1 MNESILKKFD
11 MSGKTVIVTGASGLL
26 GKQFSLAMAQAG
38 ANVLLADL
46 AEDVAHANAA
56 ELQSLGL
63 NAASTRVDVTDPE
76 SAETMVET
84 ALDAYDRV
92 DVLINS
98 AALDPK
104 FDSANA
110 GSQGANAFETYAL
123 DSWRQALDVNLTG
136 TFLATQAAVQPM
148 MRQGQGIDVNICNT
162 YGHISPAQRLYERP
176 DGSRSFKPVY
186 YSVTKAGILGFT
198 RFLATYYAGKNIRV
212 NALTPGG
219 VFNDHDE
226 TFTNQYSSRT
236 VLGRM
241 AHIDEMSAAML
252 FLCSDASSYMTGSN
266 LVVDGGWTA
275 W

>member
-11 MSGKTVIVTGASGLL
+11 MSGKTVIVTGAAGLL
-26 GKQFSLAMAQAG
+26 GKQFSLAIAQAG

-63 NAASTRVDVTDPE
+63 NAASTRVDVTDPK
-76 SAETMVET
+76 SARAMVET
-84 ALDAYDRV
+84 ALDAYDCV

-104 FDSANA
+104 FDPANA

-148 MRQGQGIDVNICNT
+148 LRQGKGVK
-162 YGHISPAQRLYERP
+162 GRGWGGRGP
-176 DGSRSFKPVY
+176 
-186 YSVTKAGILGFT
+186 LGPLQHWGWGV
-198 RFLATYYAGKNIRV
+198 LAPPI
-212 NALTPGG
+212 
-219 VFNDHDE
+219 H
-226 TFTNQYSSRT
+226 
-236 VLGRM
+236 
-241 AHIDEMSAAML
+241 
-252 FLCSDASSYMTGSN
+252 
-266 LVVDGGWTA
+266 
-275 W
+275 

>member
-11 MSGKTVIVTGASGLL
+11 MSGKTVIVTGAAGLL

-63 NAASTRVDVTDPE
+63 NAASTRVDVTDPK
-76 SAETMVET
+76 SARAMVET
-84 ALDAYDRV
+84 ALDAYDSV

-104 FDSANA
+104 FDPDNA

-148 MRQGQGIDVNICNT
+148 LRQGQGVVVNICST
-162 YGHISPAQRLYERP
+162 YGLVGPDQRLYERP
-176 DGSRSFKPVY
+176 DGSHSFKPVY

-198 RFLATYYAGKNIRV
+198 RYLATYYAGKNIRV

-226 TFTNQYSSRT
+226 IFTNQYSSRT

>member
-76 SAETMVET
+76 SAEAMVET

-104 FDSANA
+104 FDPANA

-148 MRQGQGIDVNICNT
+148 LRQGQGVVVNICST
-162 YGHISPAQRLYERP
+162 YGLVGPDQRLYERP

-198 RFLATYYAGKNIRV
+198 RYLATYYAGKNIRV